1 MAEGMLAGKVAL
13 VTGAGRGIGR
23 AIALAMAAEGA
34 RLVVNDAGLSL
45 SGEPEDERPADTVV
59 REIRERGGEAVA
71 SHDSVAEF
79 EAAGRI
85 VEAALEA
92 FGRLDVVVNNA
103 GILRDAIFHRMTP
116 EDFRAVID
124 VHLHGSFHVSRHA
137 AGHFRRQGSGV
148 FLHMTSTSG
157 LIGNLGQANYM
168 AAKLAIVGLSKAI
181 ALDMA
186 RFGVRSNCIAPFA
199 WSRMIAEI
207 PEKPGEEA
215 RLANLRRMTPERV
228 APLAVFLASDAAASV
243 TGQIFAIRGTEVFL
257 MSQSR
262 PLRGL
267 HRRGGWTP
275 QALAEEMLPAFA
287 PDFYGLDRSADVF
300 SWPAPE

>member
-1 MAEGMLAGKVAL
+1 MTEGMLAGKVAL

-59 REIRERGGEAVA
+59 REIGERGGRAVA

-79 EAAGRI
+79 EAAGR
-85 VEAALEA
+85 VVATALEA
-92 FGRLDVVVNNA
+92 FGTLDIVVNNA

-124 VHLHGSFHVSRHA
+124 VHLHGSFNVSRHA
-137 AGHFRRQGSGV
+137 AGHFRGQGSGAFV
-148 FLHMTSTSG
+148 HMTSTSG
-157 LIGNLGQANYM
+157 LVGNLGQANYM

-199 WSRMIAEI
+199 WSRMIADI

-228 APLAVFLASDAAASV
+228 APLAVFLASDAAASI
-243 TGQIFAIRGTEVFL
+243 TGQIFAMRGTEVFL

-267 HRRGGWTP
+267 HRRGGWTAR
-275 QALAEEMLPAFA
+275 ALAEEMLPAFA
-287 PDFYGLDRSADVF
+287 PDFYPLDRSADVF

>member
-1 MAEGMLAGKVAL
+1 MDEGMLAGRVAL
-13 VTGAGRGIGR
+13 VTGGGRGIGR

-34 RLVVNDAGLSL
+34 RLVVDDAGLSL
-45 SGEPEDERPADTVV
+45 AGEPEEAAPAEQVV

-71 SHDSVAEF
+71 CCESVADF
-79 EAAGRI
+79 AAAGRM
-85 VEAALEA
+85 VEAACDA
-92 FGRLDVVVNNA
+92 FGRLDIVVNNA
-103 GILRDAIFHRMTP
+103 GILRDRIFHRMTP

-124 VHLHGSFHVSRHA
+124 VHLQGAFNVSRHA
-137 AGHFRRQGSGV
+137 AERFRAQGAGV

-157 LIGNLGQANYM
+157 LVGNLGQANYM
-168 AAKLAIVGLSKAI
+168 AAKLGIVGLSKAI

-199 WSRMIAEI
+199 WSRMIASI
-207 PEKPGEEA
+207 PEREGEEG
-215 RLANLRRMTPERV
+215 RLADLRRTTPERV
-228 APLAVFLASDAAASV
+228 APLAVFLASEEARGI

-267 HRRGGWTP
+267 HRRGGWTAR
-275 QALAEEMLPAFA
+275 ALAAEMLPAFA
-287 PDFYGLDRSADVF
+287 PDFYGLDRSAEVF
-300 SWPAPE
+300 SWPVPE